1 MEIIGME
8 ITGVGILVMDG
19 DGTLVS
25 DGTVGTA
32 TIGVGIIGM
41 ETTGTETIGAGITG
55 MEIIGDTQI
64 TTTIELIP
72 ITQAEEV
79 PPTPTTPAVIEITA
93 PEIQQIIQET
103 KAIRLA
109 EDLIIQIT
117 EEIPILI
124 SEEILQT
131 DSIEQ
136 VQHFQEIK
144 DNHETILTTIQAEDQ
159 TRIVPA
165 AKTTLLP
172 DHILQV
178 QETITIPDHT
188 VLVQIVPDQTAPGI
202 LAAVDHPVA
211 AEEAEEDNNS
221 FYTFLF

>member
-1 MEIIGME
+1 ME

-19 DGTLVS
+19 DGTLVL
-25 DGTVGTA
+25 DGIIGTE
-32 TIGVGIIGM
+32 TIGTEIIGVGIVGM
-41 ETTGTETIGAGITG
+41 ETTGAGITG
-55 MEIIGDTQI
+55 MVIIGDIQI

-79 PPTPTTPAVIEITA
+79 LLILPIQVAIEITV
-93 PEIQQIIQET
+93 PEVQQITLET
-103 KAIRLA
+103 RAIPLVA
-109 EDLIIQIT
+109 ELIQIT
-117 EEIPILI
+117 EEIRILI
-124 SEEILQT
+124 SEEVLQT

-144 DNHETILTTIQAEDQ
+144 TIPTVHLAEDQ
-159 TRIVPA
+159 IQVA
-165 AKTTLLP
+165 HVVKTTLLQ

-188 VLVQIVPDQTAPGI
+188 LLAQIVREI
-202 LAAVDHPVA
+202 LVVAVDHLAV
-211 AEEAEEDNNS
+211 AEEVAEDNNS

>member
-1 MEIIGME
+1 ME
-8 ITGVGILVMDG
+8 ITGDGILVMDG
-19 DGTLVS
+19 DGTLVL

-32 TIGVGIIGM
+32 TIGVGII
-41 ETTGTETIGAGITG
+41 GTETIGAGITG

-72 ITQAEEV
+72 ITQAEEA
-79 PPTPTTPAVIEITA
+79 PPTPTTPAVIEITVL
-93 PEIQQIIQET
+93 EIQQIIQET

-144 DNHETILTTIQAEDQ
+144 DNHETILITIQAEDQ

-172 DHILQV
+172 DLTLQV
-178 QETITIPDHT
+178 QETIIIPDHT
-188 VLVQIVPDQTAPGI
+188 VLVQIVPDQTVLEI
-202 LAAVDHPVA
+202 LVVDHPVA
-211 AEEAEEDNNS
+211 EEVAEDNNS

>member
-1 MEIIGME
+1 ME
-8 ITGVGILVMDG
+8 ITGDGILVMDG
-19 DGTLVS
+19 DGTLVL

-32 TIGVGIIGM
+32 TIGVGII
-41 ETTGTETIGAGITG
+41 GTETIGAGITG

-64 TTTIELIP
+64 TTTIE
-72 ITQAEEV
+72 
-79 PPTPTTPAVIEITA
+79 PPTPTTPAVIEITV
-93 PEIQQIIQET
+93 PETQQIIQET

-117 EEIPILI
+117 EGIPILI
-124 SEEILQT
+124 SEEIPQT

-144 DNHETILTTIQAEDQ
+144 DNHETILITIQAEDQ

-172 DHILQV
+172 DHTLQV
-178 QETITIPDHT
+178 QETIIIPDHT
-188 VLVQIVPDQTAPGI
+188 VLVQIVLDQTVLEI
-202 LAAVDHPVA
+202 LAVDHPVA
-211 AEEAEEDNNS
+211 EEAAEDNNS